1 MKNLE
6 KKCNLINNFYQN
18 EDVINNYNSNLKSKV
33 INQLNKIFI
42 FLNENSDCKLFKF
55 NGNEKIDIDFL
66 DTSFKILDI
75 YENIVLGNKYEYYNR
90 DKFWSNQYLLMAIM
104 YKYNF
109 KNIEEYVICTLDR
122 IIKNMFQ
129 NKSIAMIYPEYFKD
143 GKIKKEYENLS
154 MEELEKKY
162 RNEFGNRYDDKLI
175 D

>member
-75 YENIVLGNKYEYYNR
+75 ESNLHYKHSSQDILNMISVNLIVDL
-90 DKFWSNQYLLMAIM
+90 I
-104 YKYNF
+104 
-109 KNIEEYVICTLDR
+109 
-122 IIKNMFQ
+122 
-129 NKSIAMIYPEYFKD
+129 NKSHYSFDEFKKIFIEQRHPFIIPKISNEDSWKYVELAMNKFK
-143 GKIKKEYENLS
+143 KNL
-154 MEELEKKY
+154 
-162 RNEFGNRYDDKLI
+162 
-175 D
+175 